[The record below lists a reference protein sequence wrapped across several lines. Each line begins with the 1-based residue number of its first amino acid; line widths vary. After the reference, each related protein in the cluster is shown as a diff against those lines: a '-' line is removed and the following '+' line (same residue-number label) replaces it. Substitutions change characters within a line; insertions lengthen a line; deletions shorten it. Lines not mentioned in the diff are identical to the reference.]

1 MFSYKY
7 RTHAFWPLLAL
18 GRKKPQESNSFPL
31 AFLTSSS
38 KTLFSQALFHKF
50 LDSLPA
56 LVMILGTVM
65 SCSARRALPN
75 K

>member
-1 MFSYKY
+1 MFSCKY
-7 RTHAFWPLLAL
+7 RTHAFWHSLAL
-18 GRKKPQESNSFPL
+18 GRKKPQKCNGFPL
-31 AFLTSSS
+31 AFLTCSS

-65 SCSARRALPN
+65 SYSARRALLD